1 MKFFIF
7 KRVAE
12 HKFFFMWSTTF
23 SVSEKKALYCAPHA
37 ASHVFASTFPLR
49 HA

>member
-1 MKFFIF
+1 LKFFIF
-7 KRVAE
+7 KRV
-12 HKFFFMWSTTF
+12 KPIFFLMWSTTF